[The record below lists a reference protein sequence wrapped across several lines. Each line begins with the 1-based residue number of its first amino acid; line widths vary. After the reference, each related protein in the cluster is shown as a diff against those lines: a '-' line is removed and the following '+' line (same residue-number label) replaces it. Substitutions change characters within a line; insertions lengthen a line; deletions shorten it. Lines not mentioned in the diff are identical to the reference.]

1 MRVLECHQFRQ
12 RRVRANR
19 LARETILSDNV
30 SIHVCWFQGFVLDKK
45 EKKKKKTGLGHL
57 LCKVLNEYTITE

>member
-1 MRVLECHQFRQ
+1 MFCQ

-30 SIHVCWFQGFVLDKK
+30 SFHVCWFRGFVLGKK
-45 EKKKKKTGLGHL
+45 EEKKTGLGHL